1 MARKD
6 GAKEGEAT
14 LTQSGMILGSP
25 AYMSPEQIEEDP
37 DSVGPASDQYSLGV
51 VLYEML
57 TGQLP
62 FRGSVVNVLAQVI
75 TKGATRPS
83 ELRLGLDPRLEAVC
97 LQMLS
102 KRAADRF
109 PSMKAVAEQ
118 LAVIVKS
125 PGPRRRAA
133 ASGATKSLTA
143 SRAGAMPA
151 APQEE
156 AGASTDPEV
165 DQAKTL
171 TESDLTSL
179 EEFVR
184 NVSTTTT
191 TTR

>member
-1 MARKD
+1 
-6 GAKEGEAT
+6 
-14 LTQSGMILGSP
+14 MILGSP

-83 ELRLGLDPRLEAVC
+83 ELRPGLDPRLEAVC

-125 PGPRRRAA
+125 PAPRRRALRQA
-133 ASGATKSLTA
+133 ARQSRSQPAGLARRQPHRKRKPARRRSG
-143 SRAGAMPA
+143 SR
-151 APQEE
+151 
-156 AGASTDPEV
+156 SSR
-165 DQAKTL
+165 KH
-171 TESDLTSL
+171 
-179 EEFVR
+179 
-184 NVSTTTT
+184 
-191 TTR
+191 